1 MAPLA
6 GPGKE
11 TVSTKRGS
19 EEEVLGG
26 LLFLFYNLKFLI
38 SDAWLNLDL
47 AIQGTIDAA
56 GNSFSLRCAL
66 LHETSL
72 RVSCS
77 SLSP

>member
-47 AIQGTIDAA
+47 ADPGDDRCSREFLQLTLC
-56 GNSFSLRCAL
+56 SFARDIF
-66 LHETSL
+66 TSIL
-72 RVSCS
+72 
-77 SLSP
+77 